1 LIDEVF
7 SPSMPVVLPAF
18 MPNPLASTETPGSS
32 GYIDIAFEITKYG
45 EGEAIEILDATT
57 NTSSDARQRLRDLVK
72 WCHFR
77 PRMANGTFEDPS
89 RVVVRYYVKD

>member
-1 LIDEVF
+1 MF

-45 EGEAIEILDATT
+45 RPRAVEILDAANATT
-57 NTSSDARQRLRDLVK
+57 AAKRDLLALIRNNR
-72 WCHFR
+72 FR
-77 PRMANGTFEDPS
+77 PRLTDGQFADAAPV
-89 RVVVRYYVKD
+89 RVRYYLY